1 MVNHT
6 TKSHSPKSMQ
16 QINQS
21 FGKII
26 HSTKVTIIG
35 ILLSAGTTILSIS
48 LFLKIAGTRTSTFA
62 TMASVCSCTLVSPA
76 GITLSS
82 FSLSKI
88 IEFHKQ

>member
-35 ILLSAGTTILSIS
+35 ILLSAGTSILSIS
-48 LFLKIAGTRTSTFA
+48 LFLKTAGTRTSTFV
-62 TMASVCSCTLVSPA
+62 TPVCSSTLVSPA
-76 GITLSS
+76 EIVLSS
-82 FSLSKI
+82 FGLSKNNNKI
-88 IEFHKQ
+88 HKQ